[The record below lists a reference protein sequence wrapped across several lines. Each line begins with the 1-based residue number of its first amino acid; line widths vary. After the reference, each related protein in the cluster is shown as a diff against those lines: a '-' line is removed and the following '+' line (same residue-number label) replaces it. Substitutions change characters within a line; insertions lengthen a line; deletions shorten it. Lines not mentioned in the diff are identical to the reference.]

1 MGTLRTIGGRA
12 DRIKARS
19 SQIPI
24 RAQVKLPACFLAGD
38 RNFPACYH
46 HRMVILKQAIVSV
59 AFAVV
64 TVALVEYVVWAVN
77 Q

>member
-1 MGTLRTIGGRA
+1 MEPLRTIGGRA
-12 DRIKARS
+12 DRVKARS

-24 RAQVKLPACFLAGD
+24 RAQVNLPACFLAGD
-38 RNFPACYH
+38 RSCPACYH
-46 HRMVILKQAIVSV
+46 RGMVILKQAVFSV

-64 TVALVEYVVWAVN
+64 TVALAEFDVWAVN